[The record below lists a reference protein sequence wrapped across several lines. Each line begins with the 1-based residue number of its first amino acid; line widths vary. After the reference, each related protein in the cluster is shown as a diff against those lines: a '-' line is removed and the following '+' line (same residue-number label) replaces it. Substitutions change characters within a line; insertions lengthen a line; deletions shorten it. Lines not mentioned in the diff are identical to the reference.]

1 MLEPWS
7 DFFVAAA
14 GASAGLAGLII
25 VAMSVNIEA
34 IVTIPSMP
42 SRAGSTIA
50 NLVLIV
56 VVSIAGLIS
65 ELPVAAF
72 GAIVGVGAL
81 ASLWFAVDS
90 AVQIA
95 RKGGGV
101 VAAAVKA
108 AVGLLP
114 ALAFLGGGIT
124 LLAGLGA
131 GLYWVAA
138 GVLFA
143 FVGSVLNAWVLLVEI
158 RR

>member
-1 MLEPWS
+1 MLEHWS
-7 DFFVAAA
+7 DFYVAAA

-25 VAMSVNIEA
+25 VAMSVNIDV

-56 VVSIAGLIS
+56 VISISALMHGLPEFGFGII
-65 ELPVAAF
+65 VAV
-72 GAIVGVGAL
+72 GAIVAL
-81 ASLWFAVDS
+81 GFAAES
-90 AVQIA
+90 TVQIA
-95 RKGGGV
+95 RKESMRAGLAKG
-101 VAAAVKA
+101 
-108 AVGLLP
+108 AVGILP
-114 ALAFLGGGIT
+114 AVLVLVGGA
-124 LLAGLGA
+124 LLVASLDG

-138 GVLFA
+138 GILAA